1 MGWIL
6 WRDEGGE
13 VASEEAIAVVQGRG
27 DGGWNLNGGVET
39 GNGDGTEVYSIL
51 EEESVRLANVLDVEC
66 GGRGKAEM
74 QMTPA
79 PDLSNGV
86 SLTEVRKPG
95 RNSFSRRRGN
105 KSSARSDWLF

>member
-13 VASEEAIAVVQGRG
+13 VASEEAIAVVQGGG
-27 DGGWNLNGGVET
+27 DGGLNLSSGVET
-39 GNGDGTEVYSIL
+39 GNGDGIEVYGIL
-51 EEESVRLANVLDVEC
+51 KEESIRLANALDVEC
-66 GGRGKAEM
+66 RGRGKAEM

-86 SLTEVRKPG
+86 SLTEVRNPG

-105 KSSARSDWLF
+105 KSSARIDWLF